1 MLESILMYIIFNIRN
16 AVDLICVKLWICSQ
30 L

>member
-1 MLESILMYIIFNIRN
+1 MLESILMYFILIIRN
-16 AVDLICVKLWICSQ
+16 AVDLICVKFWICSQ